1 VRDGRS
7 ASFRLAG
14 RQAQSLN
21 GLARGET
28 AKRQALAIG
37 YLAKIASIRFE
48 RLVDWLIGFGSAGN
62 DFREGLLIHV
72 LGLTWAMAG
81 LYASY
86 YAMVRPNSAI
96 CVCVERCVSLGSGSG
111 RRGLAP
117 GSPSVVFDLCYV
129 IQQ

>member
-1 VRDGRS
+1 MIARRS
-7 ASFRLAG
+7 KVGGHF
-14 RQAQSLN
+14 
-21 GLARGET
+21 
-28 AKRQALAIG
+28 AKRVGTRRNGEASGARDRVFGEDRLDPALNA
-37 YLAKIASIRFE
+37 
-48 RLVDWLIGFGSAGN
+48 VDWLIGFGSAGD
-62 DFREGLLIHV
+62 DFREGLLTHV

-86 YAMVRPNSAI
+86 HAMVRPNSAI

-117 GSPSVVFDLCYV
+117 GSPRVVLDLCCV

>member
-1 VRDGRS
+1 M
-7 ASFRLAG
+7 AAI
-14 RQAQSLN
+14 SLN
-21 GLARGET
+21 GLARGENGE
-28 AKRQALAIG
+28 ASGARDRVFGEDRLDPALNA
-37 YLAKIASIRFE
+37 
-48 RLVDWLIGFGSAGN
+48 VDWLIGFGSAGD
-62 DFREGLLIHV
+62 DFREGLLTHV

-86 YAMVRPNSAI
+86 HAMVRPSSAN

-117 GSPSVVFDLCYV
+117 GPPSVVFDLCYV